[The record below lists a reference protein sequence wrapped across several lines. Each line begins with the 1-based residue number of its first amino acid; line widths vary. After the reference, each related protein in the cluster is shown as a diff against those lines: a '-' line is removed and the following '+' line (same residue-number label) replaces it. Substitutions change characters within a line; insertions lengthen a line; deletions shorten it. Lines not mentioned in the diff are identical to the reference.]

1 MSIKYSLISFVN
13 LFKYNRKKNFEFYI
27 GEKNV
32 LTGAGY
38 KLIVGVFCW

>member
-1 MSIKYSLISFVN
+1 MSIKYALISFVN
-13 LFKYNRKKNFEFYI
+13 LFKYHRKNFEFYI

-38 KLIVGVFCW
+38 KLIVGVFC